1 MVTLKAITV
10 PGPSGEEMAIQLRRC
25 GIPTVATSL
34 KSYGGE
40 DDPGTA
46 VLKWVSE
53 LGADLLIKSAYTQT
67 RLRQIFFGGATR
79 EILAK
84 AEMPVLMAH

>member
-34 KSYGGE
+34 TSYDGE
-40 DDPGTA
+40 DAGTA
-46 VLKWVSE
+46 VLKWASE

-84 AEMPVLMAH
+84 AKMPVLMAH